1 MFKKPLLITFEGIE
15 GSGKSYH
22 SKRLFTKAAKM
33 NLPVMYT
40 REPGG
45 AKSAEQ
51 IRKLI
56 LNGNKNKFDKF
67 TDALLYLAA
76 RNENFKKK
84 ILPSLKNKKIIIC
97 DRFIDSTI
105 AYQTYG
111 YGINKKIINL
121 IHNEILNNIKADFT
135 FLLTI
140 GIKNSIKR
148 VSSKKNINRYDRLS
162 KEFYLK
168 VQNGFKKLSKLNKN
182 KYLVLN
188 TSKDPSLIER
198 LIFDKFLNIIKK

>member
-1 MFKKPLLITFEGIE
+1 MFRKPLLITFEGIE
-15 GSGKSYH
+15 GSGKSFH
-22 SKRLFTKAAKM
+22 SKKLFSKAKKM
-33 NLPVMYT
+33 NLPVLYT

-45 AKSAEQ
+45 TKNAEQ

-105 AYQTYG
+105 AYQTCG
-111 YGINKKIINL
+111 YGVNKKIIDL
-121 IHNEILNNIKADFT
+121 IHNEILQDIKPDFT
-135 FLLTI
+135 FLLTV
-140 GIKNSIKR
+140 GIKNSLKR
-148 VSSKKNINRYDRLS
+148 ISNKKKINRYDRLS
-162 KEFYLK
+162 KKFYLK
-168 VQNGFKKLSKLNKN
+168 VQNGFKKISNLNKN

-188 TSKDPSLIER
+188 TSRDSSLIER
-198 LIFDKFLNIIKK
+198 LVFDKFLKIIKK

>member
-22 SKRLFTKAAKM
+22 SKRLFSKAAKM

-97 DRFIDSTI
+97 DRFVDSTI

-121 IHNEILNNIKADFT
+121 IERL
-135 FLLTI
+135 
-140 GIKNSIKR
+140 
-148 VSSKKNINRYDRLS
+148 KKN
-162 KEFYLK
+162 K
-168 VQNGFKKLSKLNKN
+168 FKKSTLGGCTIEKKDNFISISREQKL
-182 KYLVLN
+182 KY
-188 TSKDPSLIER
+188 SIHIGK
-198 LIFDKFLNIIKK
+198 